1 MPDFIG
7 NHLSIVKYAPLIF
20 FISIL
25 SFLLIGWL
33 FGKYRLR
40 TSDKVIVRDS
50 LAAAIFGLS
59 ALVLGFT
66 FSGANEHFD
75 KRISL
80 IRAQADAITQIYQSS
95 KYLSPKDQLEVRNS
109 LKNIL
114 EDRLGLYKEVY
125 SFDDLNLNINR
136 LGSQLNEFN
145 ELMMLSIPRAPI
157 GNRDLADKILRPQTD
172 HLMEV
177 LRDGMLNAR
186 NHPPVILERFLF
198 ALLSI
203 GALLSGYAMAVKNEE
218 DWFLTIMY
226 VGLMGFALYV
236 IFSLEFPN
244 ELFPYDSFNA
254 ELLQT
259 QKLFQ

>member
-7 NHLSIVKYAPLIF
+7 NHLNIVKYAPLIF

-25 SFLLIGWL
+25 TFLIIGWL
-33 FGKYRLR
+33 FGKFRLR
-40 TSDKVIVRDS
+40 SSDKVIVRDS

-66 FSGANEHFD
+66 FSGANDHFD

-80 IRAQADAITQIYQSS
+80 IHAQADAISQVYQSS
-95 KYLSPKDQLEVRNS
+95 KYLGPKDQIEVHNS
-109 LKNIL
+109 LKVIL
-114 EDRLGLYKEVY
+114 ADRLALYKEVNT
-125 SFDDLNLNINR
+125 FDDLNENIAR
-136 LGSQLNEFN
+136 LGNKLNEFN

-157 GNRDLADKILRPQTD
+157 GNRELADKILRPQADNLTV
-172 HLMEV
+172 V

-186 NHPPVILERFLF
+186 HHPPVILERFLF

-218 DWFLTIMY
+218 DWFLTFIY
-226 VGLMGFALYV
+226 LGLMGFALYV
-236 IFSLEFPN
+236 IFALEFPN

-254 ELLQT
+254 DLLRAQT
-259 QKLFQ
+259 LMQ

>member
-7 NHLSIVKYAPLIF
+7 NHLNIVKYAPLIF

-25 SFLLIGWL
+25 TFLIIGWL

-40 TSDKVIVRDS
+40 SSDKVIVRDS

-66 FSGANEHFD
+66 FSGANDHFD

-80 IRAQADAITQIYQSS
+80 IHAQADAISQVYQSS
-95 KYLSPKDQLEVRNS
+95 KYLGPKDQIEVHNS
-109 LKNIL
+109 LKVIL
-114 EDRLGLYKEVY
+114 ADRLALYKEVNT
-125 SFDDLNLNINR
+125 FDDLNENIAR
-136 LGSQLNEFN
+136 LGNKLNEFN

-157 GNRDLADKILRPQTD
+157 GNRELADKILRPQADNLTV
-172 HLMEV
+172 V

-186 NHPPVILERFLF
+186 HHPPVILERFLF

-218 DWFLTIMY
+218 DWFLTFIY
-226 VGLMGFALYV
+226 LGLMGFALYV
-236 IFSLEFPN
+236 IFALEFPN

-254 ELLQT
+254 DLLRAQT
-259 QKLFQ
+259 LMQ